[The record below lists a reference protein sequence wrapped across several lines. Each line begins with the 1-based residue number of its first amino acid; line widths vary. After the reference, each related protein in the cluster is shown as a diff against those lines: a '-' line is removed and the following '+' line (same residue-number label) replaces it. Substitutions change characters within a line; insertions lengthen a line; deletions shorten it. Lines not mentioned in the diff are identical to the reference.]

1 MYENI
6 LRFLLINPIKEVD
19 LMSKLSAKT
28 QKRLLVSGLA
38 AICVVLAV
46 AVFSLV
52 GGSGEKDKSNIAN
65 NISNNVTVD
74 DIKTDDKAGV
84 SVPNI
89 TAPTNGTESQTSSNV
104 ALDIDK
110 QQNVEVPIAETP
122 QKSAEP
128 EKPVVKDAGA
138 LKNPDTPPVYD
149 KEQTTV
155 EKKSSEPKSGDKKDG
170 QVYIPGFGWVKDE
183 GGGSQGKVGKSD
195 GDINKQVGI
204 MD

>member
-1 MYENI
+1 
-6 LRFLLINPIKEVD
+6 
-19 LMSKLSAKT
+19 MSKLSAKT

-38 AICVVLAV
+38 ALCVVLAV
-46 AVFSLV
+46 AVFSFV

-74 DIKTDDKAGV
+74 DIKTDKAGV

-89 TAPTNGTESQTSSNV
+89 TTPTNGTESQTSSNV
-104 ALDIDK
+104 VLDISK

-122 QKSAEP
+122 QKPAEP

-138 LKNPDTPPVYD
+138 LKNPDTPPVYN

-183 GGGSQGKVGKSD
+183 GGGSQGVKVGNE
-195 GDINKQVGI
+195 GDMLTGNKVGQ
-204 MD
+204 MN